1 MQFSC
6 SILER
11 FGDFYENQTP
21 KILKLL
27 FIPQQNYVLR
37 RMSVKMLGEDECL
50 KVLIIKLKFG
60 TEKEGQRYD

>member
-1 MQFSC
+1 MF

-11 FGDFYENQTP
+11 FGDFCLNP
-21 KILKLL
+21 PPNILKLL
-27 FIPQQNYVLR
+27 FIPQQKYVLG

-60 TEKEGQRYD
+60 TEKEGQR